1 MMKKIFF
8 IFLFLCLTFTQ
19 LSSESKINSI
29 IEGNPDAKIKLI
41 VYESLTCIHCAS
53 FHKDI
58 YPNLKK
64 DFIDKGLI
72 KIEFRNFPLDIA
84 AFNASKIA
92 HCRNDGKPE
101 ILHFLFNNQKKWAN
115 VETLEE
121 ANAKLIIILKDNFSD
136 LDFKKCTSNK
146 LIEDHILEDRIN
158 GVKKFKINATPTL
171 IINEK
176 KFDNPLDYENLKK
189 TLKKLI

>member
-1 MMKKIFF
+1 MKNIFF
-8 IFLFLCLTFTQ
+8 IILFLFLTGTQ
-19 LSSESKINSI
+19 LSSDSKINSI
-29 IEGNPDAKIKLI
+29 SEGNPDAKVKLI

-53 FHKDI
+53 FHVDI

-72 KIEFRNFPLDIA
+72 KIEFRNFPLDLA

-101 ILHFLFNNQKKWAN
+101 ILHFLFNNQSKWAN
-115 VETLEE
+115 VATLQE
-121 ANAKLIIILKDNFSD
+121 ANDKLIKILKDNFSD
-136 LDFKKCTSNK
+136 LDFNKCTSNK

>member
-1 MMKKIFF
+1 MIKKILFVL
-8 IFLFLCLTFTQ
+8 LFLSLTNTQ
-19 LSSESKINSI
+19 LNSDSKINSI
-29 IEGNPDAKIKLI
+29 IEGSADAKVKLI
-41 VYESLTCIHCAS
+41 VYESLTCTHCAT
-53 FHKDI
+53 FHEDI

-64 DFIDKGLI
+64 DFIDKGLV
-72 KIEFRNFPLDIA
+72 KIEFKNFPLDLA

-101 ILHFLFNNQKKWAN
+101 ILHFLFNNQKKWAH

-121 ANAKLIIILKDNFSD
+121 ANNKLIKILKDNFSD
-136 LDFKKCTSNK
+136 LDFKRCTSNK
-146 LIEDHILEDRIN
+146 QIEDHILEDRIN

-176 KFDNPLDYENLKK
+176 KFDNPLDYEKLKK
-189 TLKKLI
+189 TLKKMI

>member
-1 MMKKIFF
+1 MKKIFF
-8 IFLFLCLTFTQ
+8 ILLFLFLTNNQ
-19 LSSESKINSI
+19 LNSDSKINSI
-29 IEGNPDAKIKLI
+29 IEGSVDAKVKLI
-41 VYESLTCIHCAS
+41 VYESLTCIHCAT
-53 FHKDI
+53 FHENI

-72 KIEFRNFPLDIA
+72 KIEFRNFPLDLA
-84 AFNASKIA
+84 AINASKIA
-92 HCRNDGKPE
+92 HCKNDGKSE
-101 ILHFLFNNQKKWAN
+101 ILHFLYKNQKKWAN

-121 ANAKLIIILKDNFSD
+121 ANIKLIKILKDNFSD
-136 LDFKKCTSNK
+136 LDFKRCTSNK
-146 LIEDHILEDRIN
+146 QIEDHILEDRIN